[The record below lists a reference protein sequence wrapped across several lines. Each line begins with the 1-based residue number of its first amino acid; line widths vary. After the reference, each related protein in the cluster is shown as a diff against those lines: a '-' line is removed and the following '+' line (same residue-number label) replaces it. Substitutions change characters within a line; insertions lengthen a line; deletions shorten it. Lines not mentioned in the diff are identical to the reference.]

1 MPTNSIDYASVFQSA
16 LDEQMVQEM
25 TSRGMEAN
33 QNMVRYNG
41 GNEIKILKMV
51 LEGLG
56 DYSRSTGF
64 PSGDITTTWETHQ
77 FTQDRGK
84 EFSIDAMDND
94 EAFVDVAGNV
104 MGEFQ
109 RVHVAPEVDAYRYS
123 KIFTYALGANK
134 IVRYAPVKATVF
146 EQLSADISAVQN
158 LVGETEPLT
167 IYMSY
172 SAANVLDLAD
182 KIEKKLEVTD
192 FMAGGIETKV
202 RSLDG
207 VPIIRV
213 PAVRFKSEYTFSAT
227 DGFTANATASAI
239 NWIIAANRSLIGIVK
254 TDKVRTFNPDVNQDA
269 DAWKMQYRKYH
280 DLFIPDN
287 KLEGIYVSYAGADA
301 PELTAVVAGGSVSD
315 TTSFT
320 ATPGAGNTL
329 GYILGASSPGAK
341 YLDLID
347 SFTGSVE
354 PYTSGA
360 DIVAAAGQVLTMCE
374 VNSSG
379 RIVKIKE
386 VTLASGDITA

>member
-1 MPTNSIDYASVFQSA
+1 MANSIDYASIFQDT

-25 TSRGMEAN
+25 TSRKMEAN
-33 QNMVRYNG
+33 QSKVKYNG
-41 GNEIKILKMV
+41 GNEIQILKMT

-56 DYSRSTGF
+56 DYNRSTGF
-64 PSGDITTTWETHQ
+64 PSGDITTAWETHT

-94 EAFVDVAGNV
+94 ESFVDVAGQV

-123 KIFTYALGANK
+123 KIFEYALGDDK
-134 IVRYAPVKATVF
+134 IERYTPDSSTIF
-146 EQLSADISAVQN
+146 EELSSQISAVQDI
-158 LVGETEPLT
+158 VGETEPLT
-167 IYMSY
+167 IYMGF
-172 SAANVLDLAD
+172 SAANVLDNAD
-182 KIEKKLEVTD
+182 KIEKKLDVAT
-192 FMAGGIETKV
+192 FTAGGVNTKV
-202 RSLDG
+202 RALDG
-207 VPIIRV
+207 IPIIKV

-227 DGFTANATASAI
+227 DGFSATATASAI
-239 NWIIAANRSLIGIVK
+239 NWMIVADRSVLGIVK
-254 TDKVRTFNPDVNQDA
+254 TDKVRTFSPDVNQDA

-287 KLEGIYVSYAGADA
+287 KLDGVYVCYAGADA
-301 PELTAVVAGGSVSD
+301 PELTATVAGGSASG

-320 ATPGAGNTL
+320 ATAGTGNTL
-329 GYILGASSPGAK
+329 GYILGATTPAAK
-341 YLDLID
+341 YLDKID
-347 SFTGSVE
+347 DFTGSDE

-360 DIVAAAGQVLTMCE
+360 DITATAGQILTMCK

-379 RIVKIKE
+379 RIIELKE